1 MRLKKLAAEYFGKR
15 EQKSKPVGFMSL
27 EQFFRKHFH
36 SICPSFV
43 KNGVGAT
50 RVGVKNYIRLKSIVD
65 DLGKMGIIRDV
76 DDVLDAIDDLVQE
89 YY

>member
-15 EQKSKPVGFMSL
+15 EQKSKTVGFMSL

-36 SICPSFV
+36 SFRPSFV
-43 KNGVGAT
+43 RNGVGAT

-89 YY
+89 HY